1 MSFESLL
8 QQNSG
13 FLKRVVSQPPVT
25 YQLIFRNADICIGN
39 KGEVQSVRRA
49 VKKTELSLWKLDRA
63 ILAFVS
69 EMGTQLVKISVV
81 LGAGG
86 DIKAFPFPGKLQLH
100 VGTSKCD
107 MLGFGEIRCR

>member
-1 MSFESLL
+1 M
-8 QQNSG
+8 
-13 FLKRVVSQPPVT
+13 
-25 YQLIFRNADICIGN
+25 
-39 KGEVQSVRRA
+39 
-49 VKKTELSLWKLDRA
+49 WKLDRA